1 MWVDL
6 GVGQGSEQRKR
17 RPAIVVSKDAANQ
30 TAEVL
35 GQGVLSIVPLT
46 TSQKKAYPFQVFVP
60 KTLSSLPQ
68 DSIAQ
73 PEQVRVVDITRVS
86 NAGAVL
92 PHETMGQGSAALRLH
107 LGLW

>member
-1 MWVDL
+1 VWVDL

-17 RPAIVVSKDAANQ
+17 RPAIVVSNDAANQ
-30 TAEVL
+30 TAELL
-35 GQGVLSIVPLT
+35 GQGVVSVVPLT

-60 KTLSSLPQ
+60 KTLSGLPQ

-73 PEQVRVVDITRVS
+73 AEQVRAVDITRVS
-86 NAGAVL
+86 DVGTVL
-92 PHETMGQGSAALRLH
+92 SKEILEEMSTALRLH